1 MHNEQS
7 LVEISLKDKIQELVE
22 RFGPWRIA
30 LAVLVASWRQRGKR
44 NLASGLS
51 ARMRAD
57 IGLPV
62 DEVQRLPS
70 RLSLWDIRL

>member
-30 LAVLVASWRQRGKR
+30 LAVFLAAWRQRGKR

-57 IGLPV
+57 IGLPA
-62 DEVQRLPS
+62 DELKRLPS

>member
-1 MHNEQS
+1 MHNDQS
-7 LVEISLKDKIQELVE
+7 LVESSLKERIHELVE

-30 LAVLVASWRQRGKR
+30 LAVLFAAWRQRRKH
-44 NLASGLS
+44 NLTSGLS

-70 RLSLWDIRL
+70 RMSLWDIRL

>member
-7 LVEISLKDKIQELVE
+7 LVEISLKDKIQDLVE
-22 RFGPWRIA
+22 RFGAWRIA
-30 LAVLVASWRQRGKR
+30 LAVLSAAWRQQQRR

-51 ARMRAD
+51 DRMRED

-62 DEVQRLPS
+62 DGNRRLPS
-70 RLSLWDIRL
+70 RLSLWDLRI